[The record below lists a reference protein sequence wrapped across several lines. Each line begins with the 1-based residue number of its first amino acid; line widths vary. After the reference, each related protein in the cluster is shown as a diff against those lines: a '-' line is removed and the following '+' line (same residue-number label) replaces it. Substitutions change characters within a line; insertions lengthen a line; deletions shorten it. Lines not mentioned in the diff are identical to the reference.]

1 MIDLLA
7 LLKDTSAYRIVKGD
21 KMAGRLSHAY
31 LLLTADEDNLQEY
44 LKIFAKLLSCN
55 ALEPCETC
63 RACKLIE
70 QKLYPDVLTYPKND
84 KKEKTVSSEE
94 INELIEE
101 SYIRPIECDK
111 KVFVIENA
119 QTMNLS
125 AQNKL
130 LKTLEEPP
138 RNVHIILGATNEFS
152 LLPTIKSRVKKL
164 EIPAFDNQ
172 TLINA
177 LKEDCP
183 DLERLNMAVACADGT
198 VGKVL
203 SLYEDKDLLALNE
216 LVVDVLVNMNSSK
229 DVLKYS
235 TMIADKKV
243 DISQFLSVLEL
254 LLRDLLLL
262 NQGQEQL
269 VSNKS
274 FISELKN
281 TKNFNTG
288 AIICALESV
297 VEAQKRK
304 KFNMTST
311 MLIDWLL
318 FQVLEGKFKW
328 QKF

>member
-21 KMAGRLSHAY
+21 KLANRLSHAY

-44 LKIFAKLLSCN
+44 LKIFASLLTCKEI
-55 ALEPCETC
+55 EPCGVCRTC
-63 RACKLIE
+63 RLIE
-70 QKLYPDVLTYPKND
+70 QKLHPDVLTYPKND
-84 KKEKTVSSEE
+84 KTISSEE
-94 INELIEE
+94 VNELIEE
-101 SYIRPIECDK
+101 SFIRPIESDK

-119 QTMNLS
+119 HTMNLS

-164 EIPAFDNQ
+164 EIPAFDND

-177 LKEDCP
+177 LKDECP
-183 DLERLNMAVACADGT
+183 DNERLEMAVACADGT
-198 VGKVL
+198 VGKAKA
-203 SLYEDKDLLALNE
+203 LYEDKDLLALNE
-216 LVVDVLVNMNSSK
+216 LVVDLLVNMNSSK

-235 TMIADKKV
+235 TKITDNKV

-254 LLRDLLLL
+254 LLRDMLVIS
-262 NQGQEQL
+262 QGQENL
-269 VSNKS
+269 VSNKRIA
-274 FISELKN
+274 FDLKN
-281 TKNFNTG
+281 AQKFSAG
-288 AIICALESV
+288 AIVSALESV
-297 VEAQKRK
+297 TEAQKRK
-304 KFNMTST
+304 KFNMNTT
-311 MLIDWLL
+311 MLIEWLL
-318 FQVLEGKFKW
+318 LQILEGKFKW

>member
-7 LLKDTSAYRIVKGD
+7 LLKDTSAYRIIRGD
-21 KMAGRLSHAY
+21 KKANRLSHAY
-31 LLLTADEDNLQEY
+31 LLLTADEDNLQDY
-44 LKIFAKLLSCN
+44 LKIFAMLLSCREI
-55 ALEPCETC
+55 EPCGQC

-70 QKLYPDVLTYPKND
+70 QKLHPDVLTYPKKD
-84 KKEKTVSSEE
+84 KTVSSEE

-101 SYIRPIECDK
+101 SYIRPIEGDK
-111 KVFVIENA
+111 KIFVIENA
-119 QTMNLS
+119 HTMNLS

-164 EIPAFDNQ
+164 EIPAFDGA
-172 TLINA
+172 TLMNA

-183 DLERLNMAVACADGT
+183 DTERLSMAVACSDGT
-198 VGKVL
+198 VGKAMA
-203 SLYEDKDLLALNE
+203 LYQDKDLLALNE

-235 TMIADKKV
+235 TMITDKKV
-243 DISQFLSVLEL
+243 DVSQFLSVLEL
-254 LLRDLLLL
+254 FLRDMLVLS
-262 NQGQEQL
+262 QGQDGL
-269 VSNKS
+269 VSNKG
-274 FISELKN
+274 FIGEVK
-281 TKNFNTG
+281 KAQKFNTG
-288 AIICALESV
+288 AIVCALESV

-304 KFNMTST
+304 KFNMNNT
-311 MLIDWLL
+311 MLIEWLL
-318 FQVLEGKFKW
+318 FQILEGKFKW

>member
-7 LLKDTSAYRIVKGD
+7 LLKSTSAYRIVEGD
-21 KMAGRLSHAY
+21 KKANRLSHAY
-31 LLLTADEDNLQEY
+31 LLLTADEENLQEY
-44 LKIFAKLLSCN
+44 LKIFAMLLSCN
-55 ALEPCETC
+55 ELEPCGRC

-70 QKLYPDVLTYPKND
+70 QKLHPDVLTYPKKD
-84 KKEKTVSSEE
+84 KKDKTVSSEE

-164 EIPAFDNQ
+164 EIPAFDNY

-177 LKEDCP
+177 LKEDCL
-183 DLERLNMAVACADGT
+183 DSERLAMAVACADGT

-203 SLYEDKDLLALNE
+203 SLYQDKDLLSLNQ

-262 NQGQEQL
+262 SQGQEQL

-274 FISELKN
+274 LIADLK
-281 TKNFNTG
+281 KAQKFNTG

-297 VEAQKRK
+297 NEAQKRK

-318 FQVLEGKFKW
+318 FQILEGKFKW

>member
-7 LLKDTSAYRIVKGD
+7 LLQQTSAYRIVKGD
-21 KMAGRLSHAY
+21 KLANRLSHAY

-44 LKIFAKLLSCN
+44 LKIFASLLSCN
-55 ALEPCETC
+55 EIEPCGVC
-63 RACKLIE
+63 RSCKLIE
-70 QKLYPDVLTYPKND
+70 QKLHPDVLTYPKKD
-84 KKEKTVSSEE
+84 KTVSSEE

-101 SYIRPIECDK
+101 SFIRPIECDK

-119 QTMNLS
+119 HTMNLS

-164 EIPAFDNQ
+164 EIPAFDAQ

-177 LKEDCP
+177 LKEDCL
-183 DLERLNMAVACADGT
+183 DSERLSMAVACADGT

-203 SLYEDKDLLALNE
+203 SLYQDKDLVALNQ

-262 NQGQEQL
+262 SQGQEKL

-274 FISELKN
+274 FIGELKK
-281 TKNFNTG
+281 TQKFSTG

-297 VEAQKRK
+297 IEAQKRK

-318 FQVLEGKFKW
+318 FQILEGKFKW